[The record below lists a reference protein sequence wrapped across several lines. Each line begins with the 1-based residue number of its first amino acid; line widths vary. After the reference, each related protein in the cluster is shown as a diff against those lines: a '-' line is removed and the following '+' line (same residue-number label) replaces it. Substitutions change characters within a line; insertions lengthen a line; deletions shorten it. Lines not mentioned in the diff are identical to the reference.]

1 MLSHNN
7 RIIVFH
13 ISDTYKLMA
22 VMRIMNKEKEMQES
36 GNAPPL
42 FFPTSWNFILYS
54 RELDEVE
61 EDGLEIKRLNS

>member
-42 FFPTSWNFILYS
+42 FFPQAETFSCIVGNWMKWRKMDLKS
-54 RELDEVE
+54 KD
-61 EDGLEIKRLNS
+61 